1 MPGSQEPPFVTL
13 GDVRAA
19 AARIAGRVV
28 RTPLVPFAA
37 AEPGRPLWLKPES
50 LQPTGAFKLRGAFN
64 AILQRLDD
72 ARAHGVVTHSSG
84 NHARA
89 VAWVARELGLRAV
102 IAMPDAAPAVKVDAV
117 RRLGAEVVTVT
128 PEERDTR
135 AFELAAEHGYVMIPP
150 YDDVAVVAGQGT
162 VGLEIAADL
171 PGAGAVLVPV
181 SGGGLIGGVATA
193 VKALSP
199 ATRVIGVEPELAGD
213 AAESFRT
220 GERVAWTAA
229 QTYRT
234 VADGLRTTSVGE
246 IPWRQIQQYVDD
258 VITVSEA
265 EILDGVRRLAA
276 DARLV
281 AEPSGAVAFTAYLH
295 RTGKL
300 GTGSPL
306 VAVVSGGNIAA
317 GTLAGILSAP
327 ARPASGAAG
336 DQQIREPPDPSG
348 GLEAGRPSTGT
359 NGGEQALPGA
369 VPLSAARGW
378 CLACRP
384 D

>member
-1 MPGSQEPPFVTL
+1 MSSIQEPPFVTL

-28 RTPLVPFAA
+28 RTPLIPFAA
-37 AEPGRPLWLKPES
+37 SDPGRPLWLKPES

-64 AILQRLDD
+64 AILQRLGD

-102 IAMPDAAPAVKVDAV
+102 IAMPSAAPAVKVEAV
-117 RRLGAEVVTVT
+117 RRLGAEVEIVT

-150 YDDVAVVAGQGT
+150 YDDAAVVAGQGT
-162 VGLEIAADL
+162 VGLEIVADL
-171 PGAGAVLVPV
+171 PAADGVLVPV
-181 SGGGLIGGVATA
+181 SGGGLIGGIATA
-193 VKALSP
+193 VKAISP
-199 ATRVIGVEPELAGD
+199 ATRVIGVEPELAAD
-213 AAESFRT
+213 AAESLRT

-234 VADGLRTTSVGE
+234 VADGLRTTAVGE
-246 IPWRQIQQYVDD
+246 VPWRQIQKYVDD
-258 VITVSEA
+258 VITVSEE

-281 AEPSGAVAFTAYLH
+281 AEPSGAVAFAAYLH
-295 RTGKL
+295 RAGQL
-300 GTGSPL
+300 GTDGAL
-306 VAVVSGGNIAA
+306 VAVVSGGNIAVN
-317 GTLAGILSAP
+317 TLAGILAP
-327 ARPASGAAG
+327 AARPGSGAAG
-336 DQQIREPPDPSG
+336 DWGPGEPPGPSG
-348 GLEAGRPSTGT
+348 GLGAGRPT
-359 NGGEQALPGA
+359 
-369 VPLSAARGW
+369 R
-378 CLACRP
+378 
-384 D
+384 